1 MNDER
6 LRRALPWVALGL
18 LILFH
23 AAANVV
29 WLQQDSRSLYGDTGN
44 HARASM
50 AIFQALRDPGLD
62 LLLRINQA
70 TTFWPPLG
78 YLPTQVLYALF
89 GVSTDVSSFTTTL
102 WFGLAIVFTY
112 LIGRRLY
119 DGRSGLLAAFIFSF
133 YPAVYLQSRTFYVD
147 MALTA
152 MVLVALYC
160 LLRTDDFG
168 RRRASLVFGLALGL
182 AALTKNAF
190 IIMTIGPLLAVAG
203 RALFANGLAAWRQLF
218 AWQPGTRLEPAAHG
232 LAQRLANMALAGAI
246 VVLLAAPWYVSH
258 LGILAFNAGEV
269 TRDVHLSAKPVTW
282 YLLKFDEALLI
293 WPYALLLIG
302 LAVGLV
308 GWRRRG
314 NWFTLLWLACGVAI
328 ITMVTRQNV
337 RYLLPVLPAA
347 ALLSAAWITSLRSRP
362 LRTVLI
368 GLTALFQV
376 AGFFVMSWGAPPAWN
391 QALQVPVQNAH
402 NPFNDSVSDR
412 PLAIDP
418 LAFLYYQYPPRPHR
432 WPVAAITDAVM
443 ADVEASGQAAQT
455 NRFVS
460 LSKLLDFEYS
470 TFAYEAELAR
480 MQGRPGA
487 ANLVVGD
494 VPERDSYLTDF
505 LDFDYILV
513 KSDDRST
520 LANRQNHRAVRDLWN
535 RGDPALRQRFTP
547 LLRWDLQDGS
557 VAELY
562 KRTSLPLAELSPQEL
577 RPVLQYVLEQ
587 TPQNTYA
594 QRLLALQDSANPAW
608 QANAAVQ
615 LWRGVLRV
623 DPDSATA
630 WQKLVDALLA
640 LDAQAALAEVQQSL
654 AGAPPGGPDDAT
666 GNLMARLRQAVRL
679 PDDLLPATRLM
690 LLRQEGRVQEALGD
704 PAQAEAAYLAA
715 LQAAPHD
722 PATQAAAG
730 AFFLRQGQTERAE
743 EQFRSLAG
751 RYGSG
756 PGAVEATASMTATV
770 SSTGLPGESMSE
782 TLPLPAAAPIT
793 ATAQM
798 TATQP
803 AAAPITATVAATG
816 TVSPPATPDLA
827 AMLAEQAQAA
837 PDDAMTHVRLGAW
850 AWQQGAPAGEVAQHF
865 AAAIDLDP
873 TAGLAYGLW
882 ATSLGNTGQITQALQ
897 IVSQGLQALPGDP
910 GLLAMQARWQGAP
923 DPAASS
929 GEYQAALE
937 AGRAALRQRRWD
949 EALAAAQQAAGLAP
963 ARYEAQMLLG
973 DVQRGRGDFAAALP
987 AYQQAATLAPYLS
1000 VLHGRQAEM
1009 LARLQQ
1015 VDEAAAAALTA
1026 LAIDQGRW
1034 ENWYALGLAYAA
1046 RPDSAQDQAMQ
1057 PAEAVLLRAQQLA
1070 PADNQAPARALAD
1083 LRVAQRRQA
1092 AANAAA
1098 QPAAADPVAAVLRGP
1113 ASEQERLA
1121 ARLQADQALQAG
1133 RPAAALAIYRQ
1144 VAQADGRDRASRMGV
1159 AEALAA
1165 LGRSDE
1171 ALAEFGA
1178 VSVDWPDFA
1187 APYIR
1192 QGALLEEQAAGAAA
1206 LAAYRTAVGV
1216 APDSAD
1222 ARFTLAYALARAGQ
1236 RAEAMAAFEAGLA
1249 LDPSRS
1255 AERQALEAILAA
1267 SP

>member
-1 MNDER
+1 MSDER
-6 LRRALPWVALGL
+6 LRRWLPWVVLGL

-23 AAANVV
+23 AAANVL

-78 YLPTQVLYALF
+78 YGPTQLLYALF

-119 DGRSGLLAAFIFSF
+119 DGRAGLLAAFIFSF

-203 RALFANGLAAWRQLF
+203 RALFANGLVAWRQLF
-218 AWQPGTRLEPAAHG
+218 AWQPGNRLEPAAHG

-314 NWFTLLWLACGVAI
+314 NWFTLLWLGCGVAI

-347 ALLSAAWITSLRSRP
+347 ALLSAAWIISLRSRP

-391 QALQVPVQNAH
+391 QALRVPVQNAH
-402 NPFNDSVSDR
+402 NPFNDSVSNR

-443 ADVEASGQAAQT
+443 ADVEASGEAAQT

-480 MQGRPGA
+480 IQGRPGA

-535 RGDPALRQRFTP
+535 RGDAVLRQRFTP

-562 KRTSLPLAELSPQEL
+562 KRTSLPLAELSPEEL

-594 QRLLALQDSANPAW
+594 QRLLALQDSADPAW
-608 QANAAVQ
+608 QASAAVQ
-615 LWRGVLRV
+615 LWRGELRV
-623 DPDSATA
+623 DPDNATA
-630 WQKLVDALLA
+630 WRKLVDALLT
-640 LDAQAALAEVQQSL
+640 LDAQAALAEVQQAL
-654 AGAPPGGPDDAT
+654 AGAPPGGPDDAA

-679 PDDLLPATRLM
+679 PDDLLPATRLL

-704 PAQAEAAYLAA
+704 AAQAEAAYLAA
-715 LQAAPHD
+715 LQMAPLD

-751 RYGSG
+751 RYRAIS
-756 PGAVEATASMTATV
+756 GAVASTASMTA
-770 SSTGLPGESMSE
+770 GESMSE

-793 ATAQM
+793 ATAQL
-798 TATQP
+798 TRTQP
-803 AAAPITATVAATG
+803 VATPITVTTGATG
-816 TVSPPATPDLA
+816 TVMPQAALDLA

-837 PDDAMTHVRLGAW
+837 PADAMTHVRLGAW
-850 AWQQGAPAGEVAQHF
+850 ALQQGAPAGEAAEHF
-865 AAAIDLDP
+865 EAAIDLDP

-882 ATSLGNTGQITQALQ
+882 AASLGNTGQITQALQ
-897 IVSQGLQALPGDP
+897 IVSQGLQALPDDP

-937 AGRAALRQRRWD
+937 AGRNALRQRRWD
-949 EALAAAQQAAGLAP
+949 EALAAAQRAAALAP

-1009 LARLQQ
+1009 LARLQR

-1046 RPDSAQDQAMQ
+1046 RALAAAPGSAQDQAMQ

-1121 ARLQADQALQAG
+1121 ARLEADQALQAG

-1144 VAQADGRDRASRMGV
+1144 LTAADGRDRASRMGA

-1192 QGALLEEQAAGAAA
+1192 QGAILEEQAAGAAA

-1236 RAEAMAAFEAGLA
+1236 RGEALAAFEAGLA

-1255 AERQALEAILAA
+1255 GERQALEAILAA
-1267 SP
+1267 GP